1 MLINVV
7 CPFSRPNFL
16 FHVLQTFKNQTWD
29 NKQLYLMLNNDALYL
44 TQDEILAKANEIN
57 LNSDLITIVHCH
69 TPAPWYAKNSA
80 INLLEKKDVSVIAIF
95 DDDDYYSDDYLF
107 KSYQF
112 LIKNNADIVG
122 KIPNFVMQH
131 DGLFLINQ
139 FLINNFVDWVQG
151 ATQMFYST
159 INIRYPMKRV
169 GEDNEFCAIAK
180 RFNKKVYAS
189 DCFDFCYLRNHNN
202 HTHTYGIDVVQRS
215 IENRCD
221 VFRIS
226 NKFEKDIVDGISSLY
241 RNCYL

>member
-7 CPFSRPNFL
+7 CPFSRPQFL
-16 FHVLQTFKNQTWD
+16 SHVLQSFKNQTWT

-44 TQDEILAKANEIN
+44 TQDEILSKAEEIGLNPN
-57 LNSDLITIVHCH
+57 LIKVIHCH
-69 TPAPWYAKNSA
+69 TPGQSYAKNNA
-80 INLLEKKDVSVIAIF
+80 INLLEREEVSVISIF
-95 DDDDYYSDDYLF
+95 DDDDYYSDDYLS
-107 KSYQF
+107 KSYNC
-112 LIKNNADIVG
+112 LVKNKADIVG
-122 KIPNFVMQH
+122 KIPNFVMQP

-139 FLINNFVDWVQG
+139 FLINNEVEWVQG

-159 INIRYPMKRV
+159 INIRYPIKRV
-169 GEDNEFCAIAK
+169 GEDNEFCALAR

-202 HTHTYGIDVVQRS
+202 HTHTYGINVVERS

-226 NKFEKDIVDGISSLY
+226 NKFEKDIVDGKSSLY